1 MLLIFVGIFLY
12 ILTLLSRY
20 GTNVVRIWCSWCS
33 IADFSSACTGSSP
46 VIRCLNVY
54 SLIGCKMFKQIILWL
69 LIMAIGMLFM
79 YFSGQITEFIGRSV
93 WADEHLGGTKN
104 AVVLFG
110 VIVFILWWLV
120 LLGVV
125 WFTNPTD
132 LLSTGFE

>member
-1 MLLIFVGIFLY
+1 
-12 ILTLLSRY
+12 
-20 GTNVVRIWCSWCS
+20 
-33 IADFSSACTGSSP
+33 
-46 VIRCLNVY
+46 
-54 SLIGCKMFKQIILWL
+54 MFKQIILWL